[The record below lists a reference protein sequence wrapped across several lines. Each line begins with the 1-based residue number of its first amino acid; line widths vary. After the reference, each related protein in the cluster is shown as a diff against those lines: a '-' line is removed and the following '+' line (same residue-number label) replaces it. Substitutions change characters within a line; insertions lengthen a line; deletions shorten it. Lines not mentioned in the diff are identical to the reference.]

1 METAER
7 TQSAESGAPK
17 PGRVGRPLPRVP
29 DGQAQRS
36 DAESG
41 YSSSTRSK
49 HPSQALLLTSPAPPL
64 RSPPPAWAQMLGFGG
79 FSLVGLTTPPHRLC
93 SPSRRSA
100 RFWRPWVKAPG
111 EKEEGTPHR
120 AVEAVSEHCASEG
133 CRGRSR
139 MGMPGLKDPPGSAY
153 SSLPLVYDR
162 ACQRVLWSEWATRIP
177 PELGGWKAWGH
188 ISRGREGCW
197 ITQVSNFYKKVND
210 NWDSSPF
217 FLSPDAQWPR
227 NDRSIRKA
235 LPIQTPGKVSDR
247 PHWRSPNSSSPERSW
262 GHHTPAQ

>member
-64 RSPPPAWAQMLGFGG
+64 RSPPHAWAQMLLGFGG

-120 AVEAVSEHCASEG
+120 AVEAMPNGPGMTGASG
-133 CRGRSR
+133 KLCQYRHPTILAKVKVLRLFISRSR
-139 MGMPGLKDPPGSAY
+139 
-153 SSLPLVYDR
+153 SS
-162 ACQRVLWSEWATRIP
+162 SE
-177 PELGGWKAWGH
+177 KF
-188 ISRGREGCW
+188 S
-197 ITQVSNFYKKVND
+197 
-210 NWDSSPF
+210 
-217 FLSPDAQWPR
+217 
-227 NDRSIRKA
+227 
-235 LPIQTPGKVSDR
+235 
-247 PHWRSPNSSSPERSW
+247 NSSYNFIL
-262 GHHTPAQ
+262 